1 MRTFSLQK
9 YSFFCPKRISWA
21 SQMLINIIFISKQTK
36 IADFHTLYIMRC
48 RHPKETATLKK
59 TKRHTDGIP
68 HHCHLRAGQFKSAQ
82 PSGVRTNSVRA
93 APRKKPAG
101 IADFPLHK
109 ISNAT
114 SFAGKR
120 DTFTVSPLA
129 QAARRQLPQRNPTV
143 QTASRHPNLGHPP
156 DSKPP

>member
-1 MRTFSLQK
+1 
-9 YSFFCPKRISWA
+9 
-21 SQMLINIIFISKQTK
+21 MLINIIFISKQTK

-59 TKRHTDGIP
+59 NRNVTPTAFLTHR
-68 HHCHLRAGQFKSAQ
+68 HLRAGQFKS
-82 PSGVRTNSVRA
+82 SSTNSTRA
-93 APRKKPAG
+93 IPFGPPLEKAG
-101 IADFPLHK
+101 RHRRSPPLHK
-109 ISNAT
+109 LSNAT

>member
-1 MRTFSLQK
+1 
-9 YSFFCPKRISWA
+9 
-21 SQMLINIIFISKQTK
+21 MLINIIFISKQTK

-59 TKRHTDGIP
+59 KIETSHRRHSSPI
-68 HHCHLRAGQFKSAQ
+68 AISAQ
-82 PSGVRTNSVRA
+82 GNSNQLSHQA
-93 APRKKPAG
+93 SEQIPFGPPLEKAG
-101 IADFPLHK
+101 RHRRSPLHK
-109 ISNAT
+109 LSNAT
-114 SFAGKR
+114 SIAGKR
-120 DTFTVSPLA
+120 NTFAAPLLA

>member
-1 MRTFSLQK
+1 
-9 YSFFCPKRISWA
+9 
-21 SQMLINIIFISKQTK
+21 MLINIIFISKQTK

-59 TKRHTDGIP
+59 KSKRHTDGIP
-68 HHCHLRAGQFKSAQ
+68 HPSPSPRRAIQTSSAIRRPNKFRSGH
-82 PSGVRTNSVRA
+82 PS
-93 APRKKPAG
+93 KKTG
-101 IADFPLHK
+101 RHRRSPLHK
-109 ISNAT
+109 LSNAT
-114 SFAGKR
+114 SFACKR
-120 DTFTVSPLA
+120 NTFAAPLLA

>member
-1 MRTFSLQK
+1 
-9 YSFFCPKRISWA
+9 
-21 SQMLINIIFISKQTK
+21 MLINIIFISKQTK

-59 TKRHTDGIP
+59 NRNVTPTASLTHR
-68 HHCHLRAGQFKSAQ
+68 HLRAGPLKPAQ
-82 PSGVRTNSVRA
+82 PSGARANSVRA
-93 APRKKPAG
+93 APRKSRPASS
-101 IADFPLHK
+101 IPPPLHK
-109 ISNAT
+109 LSNAT

>member
-1 MRTFSLQK
+1 
-9 YSFFCPKRISWA
+9 
-21 SQMLINIIFISKQTK
+21 MLINIIFISKQTK

-59 TKRHTDGIP
+59 KIETSHRRHSSPIAVSAQGNSNQARPTAP
-68 HHCHLRAGQFKSAQ
+68 GQFRSGR
-82 PSGVRTNSVRA
+82 PS
-93 APRKKPAG
+93 KKPAG

-114 SFAGKR
+114 SCAGKHNA
-120 DTFTVSPLA
+120 FTMSPFA
-129 QAARRQLPQRNPTV
+129 QAARRQLPQRNSTA

>member
-1 MRTFSLQK
+1 
-9 YSFFCPKRISWA
+9 
-21 SQMLINIIFISKQTK
+21 MLINIIFISKQTK

-59 TKRHTDGIP
+59 KKKETPPRPPPSPI
-68 HHCHLRAGQFKSAQ
+68 AISAQ
-82 PSGVRTNSVRA
+82 GNSNQLSHQA
-93 APRKKPAG
+93 SEQIPFGPPLEKAG
-101 IADFPLHK
+101 RHRRSPPLHK
-109 ISNAT
+109 LSNAT

-129 QAARRQLPQRNPTV
+129 QGAQRQLPQRNAAI
-143 QTASRHPNLGHPP
+143 QTASRHPNLGQPP

>member
-1 MRTFSLQK
+1 
-9 YSFFCPKRISWA
+9 
-21 SQMLINIIFISKQTK
+21 MLINIIFISKQTK

-59 TKRHTDGIP
+59 KSKRHTDGIP
-68 HHCHLRAGQFKSAQ
+68 HPSPSPHRAIQTSSAIRR
-82 PSGVRTNSVRA
+82 PSKFRSVH
-93 APRKKPAG
+93 PSKKTGRHRRSP
-101 IADFPLHK
+101 PLHK
-109 ISNAT
+109 LSNAT

-143 QTASRHPNLGHPP
+143 QTASRHPNLGQPP

>member
-1 MRTFSLQK
+1 
-9 YSFFCPKRISWA
+9 
-21 SQMLINIIFISKQTK
+21 MLINIIFISKQTK

-59 TKRHTDGIP
+59 KSKRHTDGIP
-68 HHCHLRAGQFKSAQ
+68 HPSPSPHRAIQISSAIRRPNKFRSGR
-82 PSGVRTNSVRA
+82 PS
-93 APRKKPAG
+93 KKPAG
-101 IADFPLHK
+101 IVDPPLHK
-109 ISNAT
+109 LSNAT
-114 SFAGKR
+114 SFADKR

>member
-1 MRTFSLQK
+1 
-9 YSFFCPKRISWA
+9 
-21 SQMLINIIFISKQTK
+21 MLINIIFISKQTK

-59 TKRHTDGIP
+59 KSKRHTDGIP
-68 HHCHLRAGQFKSAQ
+68 HPSPSPHRAIQIKLDQQHPG
-82 PSGVRTNSVRA
+82 NSVRST
-93 APRKKPAG
+93 PRKKTG
-101 IADFPLHK
+101 RHRRSPLHK
-109 ISNAT
+109 LSNAT

-129 QAARRQLPQRNPTV
+129 QAARRQLLQRNPTV
-143 QTASRHPNLGHPP
+143 QTASRHPNLGQPP

>member
-1 MRTFSLQK
+1 
-9 YSFFCPKRISWA
+9 
-21 SQMLINIIFISKQTK
+21 MLINIIFISKQTK
-36 IADFHTLYIMRC
+36 IADFHTLYIMKC

-59 TKRHTDGIP
+59 KSKRHTDGIP
-68 HHCHLRAGQFKSAQ
+68 HPSPSPRRAIQISSAIRRPNKFRSGR
-82 PSGVRTNSVRA
+82 PS
-93 APRKKPAG
+93 KKPAG
-101 IADFPLHK
+101 IVDPPPLHK
-109 ISNAT
+109 PSNAT

-143 QTASRHPNLGHPP
+143 QTASRHPNLGQPP

>member
-1 MRTFSLQK
+1 
-9 YSFFCPKRISWA
+9 
-21 SQMLINIIFISKQTK
+21 MLINIIFISKQTK

-59 TKRHTDGIP
+59 KSKRHTDGIP
-68 HHCHLRAGQFKSAQ
+68 HPSPSPRRAIQTSSAIRHPNKFRSGR
-82 PSGVRTNSVRA
+82 PS
-93 APRKKPAG
+93 KKTG
-101 IADFPLHK
+101 RHRRSPLHK
-109 ISNAT
+109 LSNAT

-120 DTFTVSPLA
+120 NTFAAPLLA
-129 QAARRQLPQRNPTV
+129 QAARRQLPQRNSTA

>member
-1 MRTFSLQK
+1 
-9 YSFFCPKRISWA
+9 
-21 SQMLINIIFISKQTK
+21 MLINIIFISKQTK

-59 TKRHTDGIP
+59 NRNVTPTAFLTHR
-68 HHCHLRAGQFKSAQ
+68 HLRAGQFKSAQ

-93 APRKKPAG
+93 APRKSRPASSTP
-101 IADFPLHK
+101 PLHK
-109 ISNAT
+109 LSNAT

-143 QTASRHPNLGHPP
+143 QTASRHPNLGQPP